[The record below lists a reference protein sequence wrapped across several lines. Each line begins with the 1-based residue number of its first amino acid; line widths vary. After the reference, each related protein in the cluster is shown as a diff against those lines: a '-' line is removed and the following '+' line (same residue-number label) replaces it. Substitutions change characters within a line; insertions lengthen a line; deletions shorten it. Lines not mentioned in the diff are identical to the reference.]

1 MLAAAKLAVNCILVG
16 SLTFAGLIL
25 YVNLPQFSLEPL
37 RWAGQFDR
45 PIALTILFIY
55 TVLVWA
61 VLATVVA
68 WCMLMLKPRNV
79 LLYGLASVATF
90 IVVGQSWSVGNAFA
104 YSPELILALT
114 IPGLYWA
121 FVHMAGRKRKKSDSD
136 PGTAGAT

>member
-1 MLAAAKLAVNCILVG
+1 MLAAAKLAVNCVLVG

-37 RWAGQFDR
+37 RWAGHFDR

-61 VLATVVA
+61 VLASVVA